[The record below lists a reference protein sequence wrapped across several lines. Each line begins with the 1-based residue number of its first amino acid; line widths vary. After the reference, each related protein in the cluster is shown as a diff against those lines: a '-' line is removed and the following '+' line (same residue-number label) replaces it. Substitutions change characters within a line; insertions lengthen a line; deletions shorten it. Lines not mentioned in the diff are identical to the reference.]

1 MSNIF
6 CNFARKIVNTNTNHM
21 KKSLFFAFALV
32 ASVLA
37 FVSCNNDNDPDEITD
52 LQSLVGTKWRVDSI
66 VVDGQQQPNQM
77 DDVYK
82 LVSENSF
89 IHLDK
94 DQDLISIFLK
104 DHKLTVG
111 KKFRGQEMTFDVV
124 KYTEEYVHL
133 STTTEVEAGKKA
145 TMKMT
150 LGRIPDSNGPD
161 VTLNKENVVGT
172 WKADYYWEHGTY
184 SGSGQ
189 EWDRLMV
196 SYNFHGLDMWTL
208 KEDGT
213 VIFENLFDKANSGG
227 SYTPQTGYWKILGND
242 LYIRLGDANFDTP
255 DICDIEKLTTNIL
268 YFKTVLNDTRTY
280 HYYHKVR

>member
-1 MSNIF
+1 
-6 CNFARKIVNTNTNHM
+6 M

-52 LQSLVGTKWRVDSI
+52 LQSLVGTRWRVDSI
-66 VVDGQQQPNQM
+66 VVDGQQQPNRM

-89 IHLDK
+89 IHLNK
-94 DQDLISIFLK
+94 DQDLISILLK

-111 KKFRGQEMTFDVV
+111 KKFMGQEMTFDVV
-124 KYTEEYVHL
+124 KYTNDYVHL

-172 WKADYYWEHGTY
+172 WKADYYWETDNV
-184 SGSGQ
+184 ST
-189 EWDRLMV
+189 DRLMV
-196 SYNFHGLDMWTL
+196 SKDNHGLDMWTL

-213 VIFENLFDKANSGG
+213 VIFENLLDKATAGG
-227 SYTPQTGYWKILGND
+227 SYVPQTGFWQIFGEN
-242 LYIRLGDANFDTP
+242 LYIRLGDDRFANT
-255 DICDIEKLTTNIL
+255 DICYIEKITTNIL
-268 YFKTVLNDTRTY
+268 YFKTSINGINTY
-280 HYYHKVR
+280 HYYHKVK